1 MATTEIL
8 TDPHHIRGDL
18 QMLGSNIRKGW
29 KMPDKLLEVL
39 PARLAKIMV
48 EGGHREQIAA
58 ARVLVAMHAQN
69 LGPAPAPTIQVGVAV
84 NGNSNQ
90 PDDRRN
96 TTLAIAQRIRA
107 GRIS

>member
-1 MATTEIL
+1 MSTTEIL
-8 TDPHHIRGDL
+8 TNAGHVRGDL
-18 QMLGSNIRKGW
+18 KTLERGFRGGW
-29 KMPDKLLEVL
+29 KFPDKLLEVV
-39 PARLAKIMV
+39 PHRLAKILV
-48 EGGHREQIAA
+48 EGAPREQIAA

-96 TTLAIAQRIRA
+96 QTLAIAQRIRA